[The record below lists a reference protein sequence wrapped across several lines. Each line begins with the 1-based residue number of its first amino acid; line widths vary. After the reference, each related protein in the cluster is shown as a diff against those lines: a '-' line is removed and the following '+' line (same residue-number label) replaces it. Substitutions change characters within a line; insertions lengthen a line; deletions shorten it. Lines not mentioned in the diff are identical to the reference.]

1 MSDGFLTGNPIA
13 IRIIA
18 AMDVIDAS
26 LAFGKWHRP
35 DEKQKIADAHVE
47 LAALRAEYPTT
58 YAMTLRRLGR
68 AQVKKV
74 SQS

>member
-13 IRIIA
+13 VQIIA

-35 DEKQKIADAHVE
+35 DEKQKIADAQTT
-47 LAALRAEYPTT
+47 LATLRSSYPTT
-58 YAMTLRRLGR
+58 YAMTLKRLGR
-68 AQVKKV
+68 VQARKAQ
-74 SQS
+74 QS